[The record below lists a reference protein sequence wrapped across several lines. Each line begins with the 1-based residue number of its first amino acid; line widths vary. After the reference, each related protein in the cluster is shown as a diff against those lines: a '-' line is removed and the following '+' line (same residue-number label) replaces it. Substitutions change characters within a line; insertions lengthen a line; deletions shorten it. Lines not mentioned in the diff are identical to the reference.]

1 MSPLTVVRVAAL
13 AFATNFGSVL
23 ADIISDITTSE
34 SDEFSALQI
43 KAELFWKPILS
54 AAEDVQMDKHLQL
67 YADAEVVIK
76 DLPTENEYVRLA
88 LREALDHL
96 KSADDASFKQALA
109 SERVAKE
116 KIDGPCDTGSSGLS
130 FLSGG
135 HWKNALQSALKQF
148 IGGGRYSEKLVEH
161 VEQRQA
167 DILPVLRG
175 AAGVTGS
182 ILSDCRLASKRS
194 FDLKKYD
201 IYNKGVPETPQSA
214 EDVADRIIE
223 AAGETRRRFTRSI
236 TDLVKGIT
244 KDFQEKQE
252 DAAVTVTK
260 ASLQGLHATV
270 AQAEAKISAN
280 FDAPTAKIS
289 ANFKPPTLDLR
300 SSLLSSSWESSLI
313 DL

>member
-1 MSPLTVVRVAAL
+1 MSVLAFLRVAAP
-13 AFATNFGSVL
+13 AFAIFLWPVR
-23 ADIISDITTSE
+23 ADIISDITGSE
-34 SDEFSALQI
+34 GDEFSALQI

-54 AAEDVQMDKHLQL
+54 AAKDVQMEKHLQL
-67 YADAEVVIK
+67 YADAEALIK
-76 DLPTENEYVRLA
+76 DLPAENEYVRQA

-96 KSADDASFKQALA
+96 KSADDALFKQALSS
-109 SERVAKE
+109 SEVAQE
-116 KIDGPCDTGSSGLS
+116 KLDAPCETSGSFS

-135 HWKNALQSALKQF
+135 QNFLKIALKSF
-148 IGGGRYSEKLVEH
+148 IGGGQYPEKLVEH
-161 VEQRQA
+161 VQQRQA

-194 FDLKKYD
+194 FDVRKYD
-201 IYNKGVPETPQSA
+201 IYNKGVPKTPQSA
-214 EDVADRIIE
+214 DDLADRIID
-223 AAGETRRRFTRSI
+223 AAGETRSRFMRGI

-244 KDFQEKQE
+244 RDTQEKQE

-270 AQAEAKISAN
+270 AKAEAQFSVGSKSGLFA
-280 FDAPTAKIS
+280 
-289 ANFKPPTLDLR
+289 
-300 SSLLSSSWESSLI
+300 SSQLI